1 MSASVPE
8 AVRFLLH
15 EGVGFRELQDTL
27 WRSRRSTLL
36 IMLVPVFVAVAA
48 GITLPRWY
56 ASGATLTVETGTPL
70 PAGSSVLGLA
80 SQLGLASGTASTSP
94 QFYAD
99 LLTSRL
105 LFERIL
111 TARFPI
117 GMQGEQE
124 PLESFWNKGRP
135 VDARAHARSLEK
147 LRNHFSASA
156 NPRTGVIGFTVEGPT
171 SPVAKLMADTALAA
185 LNDLVVSIRRRH
197 ASAERQF
204 LEDRWRALRDS
215 LSAHEDVLRTFYERN
230 RQITSPQLQFE
241 ELRLRREI
249 DRVQT
254 IYAQLGAQ
262 LEQARIQEVRD
273 VPAIS
278 VIDPPIAAIRKSA
291 PRLRLLVFTGALVG
305 AVLALIL
312 ALMQTAIAHLRE
324 RGRALSRHASPE
336 RV

>member
-1 MSASVPE
+1 
-8 AVRFLLH
+8 
-15 EGVGFRELQDTL
+15 
-27 WRSRRSTLL
+27 
-36 IMLVPVFVAVAA
+36 MLVPIFLAVVA
-48 GITLPRWY
+48 GITLPSWY

-80 SQLGLASGTASTSP
+80 SQLGLAGGTASTSP
-94 QFYAD
+94 QFYSD

-111 TARFPI
+111 RASFPI
-117 GMQGEQE
+117 GTGGEPE
-124 PLESFWNKGRP
+124 PLESFWNRSRP
-135 VDARAHARSLEK
+135 VDPRAHARSLEK
-147 LRNHFSASA
+147 LRKHFSASA
-156 NPRTGVIGFTVEGPT
+156 NPRTGVISFTVEGPT
-171 SPVAKLMADTALAA
+171 GAVAKLMADTALAA
-185 LNDLVVSIRRRH
+185 LNDLVVSIRRQH

-204 LEDRWRALRDS
+204 LEERWKALRDS
-215 LSAHEDVLRTFYERN
+215 LSAHEDALRTFYERN

-278 VIDPPIAAIRKSA
+278 VIDPPIAPVRKSA
-291 PRLRLLVFTGALVG
+291 PRVSLLSFTGALVG
-305 AVLALIL
+305 AVLVLIV
-312 ALMQTAIAHLRE
+312 ALMRTAMAHVGE
-324 RGRALSRHASPE
+324 RGQALSRHARPE
-336 RV
+336 RA

>member
-15 EGVGFRELQDTL
+15 QGVSFRDLQDSL
-27 WRSRRSTLL
+27 WRSRRSALL
-36 IMLVPVFVAVAA
+36 VTLVPVFIALGAGAA
-48 GITLPRWY
+48 LPRWY
-56 ASGATLTVETGTPL
+56 ASGATLTVEAGTPL

-80 SQLGLASGTASTSP
+80 SQLGIASGMASTSP

-105 LFERIL
+105 LLERIL
-111 TARFPI
+111 RAGFPI
-117 GMQGEQE
+117 GMRRE
-124 PLESFWNKGRP
+124 PESLESFWNSGSP
-135 VDARAHARSLEK
+135 LDARTRARSLEK
-147 LRNHFSASA
+147 LRNHFAASA
-156 NPRTGVIGFTVEGPT
+156 NPRTGVISFTVQGPT
-171 SPVAKLMADTALAA
+171 AAVAKLMADTALAA
-185 LNDLVVSIRRRH
+185 LNDLVVSIRRQH

-204 LEDRWRALRDS
+204 LEERWRALRDS
-215 LSAHEDVLRTFYERN
+215 LTNHEDGLRTFYERN

-241 ELRLRREI
+241 EMRLRREI

-254 IYAQLGAQ
+254 VYAQLGAQ

-291 PRLRLLVFTGALVG
+291 PRVSLLVFAGAFVG
-305 AVLALIL
+305 AVLALLVALIRTAL
-312 ALMQTAIAHLRE
+312 AQLRE
-324 RGRALSRHASPE
+324 REQSLSQPGSPE
-336 RV
+336 RA